1 MLKKIPVNQL
11 RLGMHLHAFEG
22 DWLSHPFW
30 KTRFVVKDAQELAR
44 VRGSGVTE
52 CWIDVSLGAD
62 VAVHD
67 ATAPSVAV
75 PTEPATAPTRGEPV
89 AAPTRTLTDELQQA
103 ANVCRRSRD
112 AVVSMFNE
120 ARLGRAIDTE
130 HCLPL
135 IDEVS
140 RSVFRNPGALVSL
153 ARLKT
158 KDDYSYM
165 HSVAV
170 CALMV
175 SLARQLGHDED
186 ACRGAGL
193 AGLLH
198 DIGKALMPLDVLN
211 KPGKLSVPEFDLIK
225 THPARGHEVL
235 LEGRGAPELAL
246 DVCLHHHERTDGAGY
261 PHGLAAEHISV
272 HARMGAVCDVYDAI
286 TSNRPYKPGWDPAV
300 SIARM
305 ASWQGQFD
313 AAIFG
318 AFVRSLGI
326 YPTGSLVRLQ
336 SQRLAV
342 VVEQNASALVSP
354 LVKAFYSL
362 RNDMPIAPLT
372 IDLAAQRNDRII
384 DREPPGRWNFPHLD
398 ELWGGG
404 I

>member
-1 MLKKIPVNQL
+1 
-11 RLGMHLHAFEG
+11 
-22 DWLSHPFW
+22 
-30 KTRFVVKDAQELAR
+30 

-62 VAVHD
+62 VATGD
-67 ATAPSVAV
+67 ATPQA
-75 PTEPATAPTRGEPV
+75 TPATAEPVLAPARGEAV
-89 AAPTRTLTDELQQA
+89 SAATRTFSDEMHQA
-103 ANVCRRSRD
+103 ASVCKRSRD

-120 ARLGRAIDTE
+120 ARLGRAIDAE

-135 IDEVS
+135 VDEVS

-158 KDDYSYM
+158 QDDYSYM

-186 ACRGAGL
+186 ACRAAGL

-198 DIGKALMPLDVLN
+198 DIGKALMPLEVLN
-211 KPGKLSVPEFDLIK
+211 KPGKLSDPEFDVIK
-225 THPARGHEVL
+225 THPQRGHELL
-235 LEGRGAPELAL
+235 LEGRGASELAL
-246 DVCLHHHERTDGAGY
+246 DVCLHHHERVDGAGY
-261 PHGLAAEHISV
+261 PHGLAAERISV

-305 ASWQGQFD
+305 ASWQGHFD
-313 AAIFG
+313 EAIFG

-342 VVEQNASALVSP
+342 VVEQNA
-354 LVKAFYSL
+354 
-362 RNDMPIAPLT
+362 
-372 IDLAAQRNDRII
+372 
-384 DREPPGRWNFPHLD
+384 G
-398 ELWGGG
+398 
-404 I
+404 